1 MNMVKAMLVSKN
13 ISFEEIHGIKSH
25 NLRGVSKKITLCN
38 EGVKIL
44 KKGILSSLSLYLN
57 ETSIDDIY
65 SLEELLY
72 NIPCIHRTF
81 CLTYKTVKDL
91 FIPLTNCE
99 YQYDSSNNVYCVAKV
114 TSEFVDNKLSSI
126 LPESFEMIN
135 TDGTIRSI
143 PSISISNPNNISLS
157 DVNQISDLNT
167 ILRKDLQYINGA
179 AALWYVKCNRCQ
191 GKRIGRYGLTIMVAV
206 MHRLSELCRYKPIE
220 LSAFLEGQKNWLISE
235 FINMTSKQF
244 LDEIASE
251 ITGHQ
256 FLIPNIRQ
264 AS

>member
-1 MNMVKAMLVSKN
+1 MVKAMLVSKN

-179 AALWYVKCNRCQ
+179 TALWYLKCNRCHP
-191 GKRIGRYGLTIMVAV
+191 KRIDRYPLTIMLAV